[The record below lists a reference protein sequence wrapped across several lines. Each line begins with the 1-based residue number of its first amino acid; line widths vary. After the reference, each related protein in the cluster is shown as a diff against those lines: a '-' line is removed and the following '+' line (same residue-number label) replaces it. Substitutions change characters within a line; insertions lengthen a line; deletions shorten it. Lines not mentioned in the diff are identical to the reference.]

1 MKEKLC
7 LCILLF
13 TGMLFSSCENEDFN
27 YQSNFEKSYKVWMSF
42 KSSSGN
48 SYSYMVT
55 QASVFGP
62 ASETTI
68 TVSNGK
74 VTQRHFK
81 YTSTVGMIN
90 VPAEVLEWTENG
102 AEISTHTSGAA
113 AWTLDEVYDK
123 ARNEWLIKRE
133 SAKVYLET
141 NNNGMISSCGYQ
153 EDGCMDDCFR
163 GIYIASIK
171 ALQVIS

>member
-1 MKEKLC
+1 MKKKLC

-13 TGMLFSSCENEDFN
+13 TGVLLFSSCENEDFN
-27 YQSNFEKSYKVWMSF
+27 YQSNFEKSYKEWLSF
-42 KSSSGN
+42 KSSSRN

-102 AEISTHTSGAA
+102 TEISSHTSGAA

-171 ALQVIS
+171 AL